1 MQQKKIQNISKKN
14 IQNFDASTDK
24 IPFKNSF
31 DLIYHNDLLYY
42 LNDNQINNHIKDVY
56 KSLKFNGLFLF
67 SFIEDEIV
75 CKKTPQD
82 FSELTKLFKK
92 KRVTEN
98 INPMRLLN
106 RKKLIKL
113 SNEMKFKY
121 IGEKIIIE
129 SFDTF
134 SKKYKIHRYIA
145 LKKC

>member
-1 MQQKKIQNISKKN
+1 MQKKNAKYIKKKN

-92 KRVTEN
+92 RE
-98 INPMRLLN
+98 
-106 RKKLIKL
+106 
-113 SNEMKFKY
+113 
-121 IGEKIIIE
+121 
-129 SFDTF
+129 
-134 SKKYKIHRYIA
+134 
-145 LKKC
+145 